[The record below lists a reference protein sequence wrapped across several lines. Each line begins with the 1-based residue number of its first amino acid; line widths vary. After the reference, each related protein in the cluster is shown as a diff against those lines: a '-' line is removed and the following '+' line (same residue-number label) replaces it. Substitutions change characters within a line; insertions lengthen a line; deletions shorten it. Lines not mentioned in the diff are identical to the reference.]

1 MRCTLHGAF
10 ERVNRM
16 IQNGQLFFVVVL
28 SFTIPLGGPPGGG
41 WARERADCYRADV
54 NRADVRFPTTGIPV
68 YKLSAQSARSSGV
81 LEPAHLSR
89 DHSGTQPGLVRF
101 VQWEANNLGR
111 PSNRS
116 SWWSRLVSP
125 FQAGTE
131 KVSSFLKKEFG
142 PRTEPTFKEDAISLS
157 RPAKPSAQLYVALA
171 RLAEQQQRFGEAEQY
186 YEKAL
191 EISPRDLEALLGYAR
206 LKDLAND
213 PEAAVRLYRR
223 AMEAHPNEAAVHN
236 DWALFL
242 VRRGRPHEAVQA
254 MENAIR
260 LQPRRWLY
268 RNNMAIILVQLG
280 QYEQALNHLLA
291 VQDPATACYNLGY
304 ILLKRGDLPQA
315 RQYFLLSLQ
324 HNPRFEPA
332 HRGLAMVAEAA
343 SNPSADPSPGGVGM
357 IPPPSEGTS
366 VGEGSPT
373 QYCDRRSPPEPSYW
387 HGSSGGSFG
396 PDELPRLP
404 SMPALPPPASFTSPI
419 VTAPGG
425 NSTF

>member
-1 MRCTLHGAF
+1 MLCTLNGAF

-16 IQNGQLFFVVVL
+16 IENGQLLLLVVL
-28 SFTIPLGGPPGGG
+28 SFTVPLGGPLPGG
-41 WARERADCYRADV
+41 WAQERGDCHRGDL
-54 NRADVRFPTTGIPV
+54 RFPKTGISV
-68 YKLSAQSARSSGV
+68 TKLSAQSAPSSHLV
-81 LEPAHLSR
+81 QPTHLSR
-89 DHSGTQPGLVRF
+89 NHSHTQPGLLRF

-111 PSNRS
+111 PPSRS
-116 SWWSRLVSP
+116 SWWSRLLSP
-125 FQAGTE
+125 FQAGAE

-191 EISPRDLEALLGYAR
+191 EISPKDVEALLGYAR

-213 PEAAVRLYRR
+213 PESASRLYRR
-223 AMEAHPNEAAVHN
+223 AMEAHPNDPAVHN

-242 VRRGRPHEAVQA
+242 VRRGRPQEAVRA

-268 RNNMAIILVQLG
+268 RNNMAIILVQLA

-315 RQYFLLSLQ
+315 QQYFLLSLQ

-343 SNPSADPSPGGVGM
+343 SNPSGGPPAGEVGM
-357 IPPPSEGTS
+357 IPPPSEDAI
-366 VGEGSPT
+366 VGEISPT
-373 QYCDRRSPPEPSYW
+373 RYYGRRSPPEPFHW
-387 HGSSGGSFG
+387 PGSSGESFR
-396 PDELPRLP
+396 PHEVPPVP
-404 SMPALPPPASFTSPI
+404 SMPALPPPAISTSPI
-419 VTAPGG
+419 SAAPESS
-425 NSTF
+425 STF